1 MDRWPSNNFFKTT
14 SRFVV
19 LAAHWHPLLF
29 VKLTHAFH
37 STSNQDNNDI
47 AIFAQQAFTFQ
58 VFRKRLE
65 WEHWTKPQWQAGNG
79 FDMVWWTYAPNGVRV
94 PQCFETLARF
104 GKLEPSEKHATHL
117 LTDFWLVVWK
127 SFYIGN
133 AAGFMMMPIDQLMFF
148 RVVTELLRR
157 FQVNR
162 FPTVGRSWICNH
174 SYRL

>member
-1 MDRWPSNNFFKTT
+1 M
-14 SRFVV
+14 
-19 LAAHWHPLLF
+19 LF
-29 VKLTHAFH
+29 
-37 STSNQDNNDI
+37 TSNQDNNDI

-58 VFRKRLE
+58 MFWKKLG
-65 WEHWTKPQWQAGNG
+65 WEHWTKPQWQAGSG

-104 GKLEPSEKHATHL
+104 GKLEASEKYATHL
-117 LTDFWLVVWK
+117 TFTNWFLVGGLKEFLHRKHCEFHDDAHWPAHV
-127 SFYIGN
+127 
-133 AAGFMMMPIDQLMFF
+133 F